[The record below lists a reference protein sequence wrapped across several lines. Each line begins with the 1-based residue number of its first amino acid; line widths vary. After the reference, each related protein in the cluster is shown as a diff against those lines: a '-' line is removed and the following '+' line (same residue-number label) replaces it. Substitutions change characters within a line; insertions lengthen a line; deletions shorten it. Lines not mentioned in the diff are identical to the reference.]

1 MVIFRCDGTYE
12 GILTAVFSG
21 YRSDDVMIECDND
34 NMFVFGECTEV
45 VTDLSKSL
53 RVAKGIRKISYEA
66 EYMMYLA
73 ALNNN
78 PDRGT
83 DIFYFVKS
91 VFQNGAGGI
100 SDYHDVHVANVN
112 KMCRNTGREYDHFR
126 GFSRFEQ
133 YDNFLLGKIHPV
145 NNLLTL
151 LGSFF
156 TDRLLQENFVIAD
169 MGRGKAAVHNKGGEY
184 IITDVD
190 TGYIMSL
197 QPDDKEKELKRL
209 YEMFRKSISIKE
221 RTNINLQKQNM
232 PLRFR
237 EYM

>member
-1 MVIFRCDGTYE
+1 MIISCLAKSAPLITCLRF
-12 GILTAVFSG
+12 LAV
-21 YRSDDVMIECDND
+21 
-34 NMFVFGECTEV
+34 
-45 VTDLSKSL
+45 
-53 RVAKGIRKISYEA
+53 
-66 EYMMYLA
+66 
-73 ALNNN
+73 
-78 PDRGT
+78 
-83 DIFYFVKS
+83 
-91 VFQNGAGGI
+91 
-100 SDYHDVHVANVN
+100 
-112 KMCRNTGREYDHFR
+112 
-126 GFSRFEQ
+126 
-133 YDNFLLGKIHPV
+133 
-145 NNLLTL
+145 
-151 LGSFF
+151 FF

>member
-100 SDYHDVHVANVN
+100 SD
-112 KMCRNTGREYDHFR
+112 
-126 GFSRFEQ
+126 
-133 YDNFLLGKIHPV
+133 
-145 NNLLTL
+145 
-151 LGSFF
+151 
-156 TDRLLQENFVIAD
+156 
-169 MGRGKAAVHNKGGEY
+169 
-184 IITDVD
+184 
-190 TGYIMSL
+190 
-197 QPDDKEKELKRL
+197 
-209 YEMFRKSISIKE
+209 RKSVV
-221 RTNINLQKQNM
+221 
-232 PLRFR
+232 
-237 EYM
+237 